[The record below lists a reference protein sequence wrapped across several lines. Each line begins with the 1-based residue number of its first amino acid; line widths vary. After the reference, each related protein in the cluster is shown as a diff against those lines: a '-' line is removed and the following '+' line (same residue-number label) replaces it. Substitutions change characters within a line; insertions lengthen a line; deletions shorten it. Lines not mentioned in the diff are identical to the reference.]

1 MIYMNKVKIGCI
13 LIALFAV
20 IWVGV
25 YLQTDWV
32 ASLDKIGRQILYE
45 AIQNDLSQFFLII
58 AAIGD
63 TLITAILVFVTAIIL
78 WLKDKRLSIWV
89 LSVVTLSGAVVP
101 QIVKYIVARP
111 RPEYGLYM
119 RGGYSFP
126 SGHATGAAV
135 LYGMLITLALL
146 YLKKSWKRNLFVLTA
161 TILIT
166 LISWSRIYLGVHYT
180 SDVVGGIALGVGQI
194 LIWLGFREH
203 MYQKKYGSGETELT
217 VS

>member
-1 MIYMNKVKIGCI
+1 MKDMNKVKIGCI

-20 IWVGV
+20 IWLGV
-25 YLQTDWV
+25 YLQADWV
-32 ASLDKIGRQILYE
+32 TAIDEIGRRILFE
-45 AIQNDLSQFFLII
+45 SIQNDMSQFFLII

-63 TLITAILVFVTAIIL
+63 TAITALLVLITAIIL
-78 WLKDKRLSIWV
+78 WFKDKRLSIWV
-89 LSVVTLSGAVVP
+89 ISVVAFSGGVVP
-101 QIVKYIVARP
+101 QIVKYIGARP

-146 YLKKSWKRNLFVLTA
+146 YVKKSWKRDLFILTA
-161 TILIT
+161 ATLIT

-180 SDVVGGIALGVGQI
+180 SDVIAGIFVGIGQI
-194 LIWLGFREH
+194 LIWLGFSEYI
-203 MYQKKYGSGETELT
+203 YQKNKTH
-217 VS
+217 